1 MLVSAIFI
9 KAYAY
14 FILIFGV
21 IFSCVVG
28 IGFNAI
34 LNGKSDKRK
43 D

>member
-1 MLVSAIFI
+1 MLAKIVTSD
-9 KAYAY
+9 AYAY